1 MYLRLVVVIRSSAY
15 RSYVHFSSLQLPSDH
30 TIIYIYIYIYITKI
44 RFFWETDCNITFF
57 LGSTINWK
65 CQKRA
70 NT

>member
-44 RFFWETDCNITFF
+44 RFF
-57 LGSTINWK
+57 
-65 CQKRA
+65 
-70 NT
+70 